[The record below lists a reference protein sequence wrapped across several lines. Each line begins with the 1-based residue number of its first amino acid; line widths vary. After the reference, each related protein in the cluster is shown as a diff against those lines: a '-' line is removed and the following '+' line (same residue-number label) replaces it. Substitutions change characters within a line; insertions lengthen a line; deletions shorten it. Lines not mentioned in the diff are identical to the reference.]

1 MSIKMNVAF
10 RSAKERSFAERKTT
24 IDFNVRRI
32 LVLGQH
38 WVRYGVMGQVSRFGA
53 SDGLRYARG
62 HRVICRTERGLEV
75 GEVLSPVNEESNGRF
90 VGSTPGTIV
99 RRVTVEDDL
108 LLARLERN
116 RQQAFLD
123 CEALLTQHDIPA
135 ALAEVELLF
144 DGQSLLFYFLGD
156 TTPEIDELTAELAAT
171 YAAGVQ
177 FHKFADLL
185 TAGCGPGCGTPEAE
199 GGACGTG
206 PGGGCA
212 GCAVA
217 AACSPRVHA
226 H

>member
-1 MSIKMNVAF
+1 
-10 RSAKERSFAERKTT
+10 
-24 IDFNVRRI
+24 
-32 LVLGQH
+32 VLGQH
-38 WVRYGVMGQVSRFGA
+38 WVRYGVLGQVSRFGT
-53 SDGLRYARG
+53 SDGQRYARG
-62 HRVICRTERGLEV
+62 TRVICRTERGLEV
-75 GEVLSPVNEESNGRF
+75 AEVLSPIEALDDESGPKFR
-90 VGSTPGTIV
+90 GATQGTIL

-116 RQQAFLD
+116 REQAFEE
-123 CEALLTQHDIPA
+123 CQQLLADRGIPA

-144 DGQSLLFYFLGD
+144 DGQSLLFYFLGE

-171 YAAGVQ
+171 YASTVQ

-185 TAGCGPGCGTPEAE
+185 TTGCGPGCGTPEAE
-199 GGACGTG
+199 GGLCGSG

-226 H
+226 

>member
-1 MSIKMNVAF
+1 M
-10 RSAKERSFAERKTT
+10 
-24 IDFNVRRI
+24 
-32 LVLGQH
+32 LGQH

-53 SDGLRYARG
+53 SDGHSYARG
-62 HRVICRTERGLEV
+62 TRVVCRTERGLEV
-75 GEVLSPVNEESNGRF
+75 GEVLSPLNEAGENRY
-90 VGSTPGTIV
+90 VGATPGSII

-108 LLARLERN
+108 LLARLEKN
-116 RQQAFLD
+116 RQQAFAD
-123 CEALLTQHDIPA
+123 CERLLAEHDIPA
-135 ALAEVELLF
+135 TLAEVELLF
-144 DGQSLLFYFLGD
+144 DGQSLLFYFLGE
-156 TTPEIDELTAELAAT
+156 TTPEIDALTAQLAET

-177 FHKFADLL
+177 FHKFVDLL
-185 TAGCGPGCGTPEAE
+185 TTGCGPGCGTPEAE

>member
-1 MSIKMNVAF
+1 M
-10 RSAKERSFAERKTT
+10 
-24 IDFNVRRI
+24 
-32 LVLGQH
+32 LGQH

-53 SDGLRYARG
+53 SEGHRYARG
-62 HRVICRTERGLEV
+62 SRVICRTERGLEV
-75 GEVLSPVNEESNGRF
+75 GEILSAIHDEIVTSKFTGA
-90 VGSTPGTIV
+90 TPGTIL

-108 LLARLERN
+108 LLARLEKN
-116 RQQAFLD
+116 RRQAFAD
-123 CEALLTQHDIPA
+123 CEALLIEKNIPA

-144 DGQSLLFYFLGD
+144 DGQSLLFYFLGE
-156 TTPEIDELTAELAAT
+156 TTPEIDSLTAELAKT

-177 FHKFADLL
+177 FHKFVDLL
-185 TAGCGPGCGTPEAE
+185 TTGCGPGCGTPEAE
-199 GGACGTG
+199 GGLCGSG